1 MFNPARKPISLRKA
15 GIKEE
20 RSQIMIRFYFT
31 NSFLFR
37 DFDEQEQNFII
48 DSMVQEKTENNQVII
63 T

>member
-1 MFNPARKPISLRKA
+1 
-15 GIKEE
+15 
-20 RSQIMIRFYFT
+20 MIRFYFT

-48 DSMVQEKTENNQVII
+48 DSMVQEKTVNNQVII